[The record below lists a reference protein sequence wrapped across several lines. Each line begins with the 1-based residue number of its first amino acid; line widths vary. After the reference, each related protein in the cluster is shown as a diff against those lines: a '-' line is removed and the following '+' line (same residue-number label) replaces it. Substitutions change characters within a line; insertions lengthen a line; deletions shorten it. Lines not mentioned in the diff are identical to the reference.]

1 MSSKLQLTTLA
12 VLVSAALPAQAALY
26 KVVEVTPGVS
36 GSEYYGTAIQP
47 SGSDASCFTTD
58 CGDGI
63 AYALGGETRNRP
75 EGFSYREEVAFAL
88 DNSFDYIDD
97 NNDDGFENYCY
108 AELGYSTCESWASTQ
123 YWNGWNIEKTSNSQN
138 SIAFVT
144 DGGAIPSVSGAINT
158 VVNALTENRVAVGNS
173 STSTKRN
180 IAFSE
185 KTFPANQTEPQSRAW
200 FNDGEYTVGSV
211 STLNGV
217 SSRYYYKSQ
226 AAVWDG
232 DTLFKIPY
240 ASGSNIGDTDNYIQS
255 SLRGFYID
263 STDTF
268 YGVGYNSYTSD
279 NDMNATIFSG
289 SKTDLANLTS
299 TAVSR
304 VEVGDD
310 NVYANSVVTNINKN
324 LVAVGQAKY
333 SRYNDYA
340 DQGARPNKL
349 FVISN
354 VKSPSADFLSDRSDA
369 KSVFF
374 NSGAG
379 GQMGG
384 INNFNEIVGRVDSE
398 SHREDDGKI
407 RRQRAFIYPYG
418 VTANISDQAT
428 KDAINARRAI
438 IGSEAQLIDNLTNGG
453 AVSNANNHYR
463 IYDASDI
470 NDAGVISAT
479 AIMCEGGYDSTAHD
493 AYCGNGKKKE
503 KVVAVK
509 LVPIVGAVFNSDDKR
524 GYENRTIERQGGSL
538 GFGAMTLLGL
548 FGFMRKRIK

>member
-26 KVVEVTPGVS
+26 KVVEVTNTGGVT
-36 GSEYYGTAIQP
+36 GAEYYGTAIEP
-47 SGSDASCFTTD
+47 SVVGVNCFDSGALPTTPATCED
-58 CGDGI
+58 YKL
-63 AYALGGETRNRP
+63 AGETRNRP
-75 EGFSYREEVAFAL
+75 EGFSYREEVPFAL
-88 DNSFDYIDD
+88 DNSFTYVED
-97 NNDDGFENYCY
+97 NNDDGFKNYCD
-108 AELGYSTCESWASTQ
+108 AELGYSTCDNWVNTQ
-123 YWNGWNIEKTSNSQN
+123 YWNGWYIEQTNNTQN
-138 SIAFVT
+138 SIAFIT
-144 DGGAIPSVSGAINT
+144 NGGTIPSVSGAINT
-158 VVNALTENRVAVGNS
+158 VVNALTANGVAVGNS

-185 KTFPANQTEPQSRAW
+185 KVVPANQTEPQSRAW

-226 AAVWDG
+226 AAIWDG
-232 DTLFKIPY
+232 DTLIKVPY
-240 ASGSNIGDTDNYIQS
+240 ASGSDIGDADYFIQS

-310 NVYANSVVTNINKN
+310 NVYANSVVTDINKN

-384 INNFNEIVGRVDSE
+384 INNFNEIVGRVDVE
-398 SHREDDGKI
+398 NHREYEGKK
-407 RRQRAFIYPYG
+407 RRQRAFIYPYAP
-418 VTANISDQAT
+418 TES
-428 KDAINARRAI
+428 ARGDIFQNKAWV
-438 IGSEAQLIDNLTNGG
+438 IDDLTNGG
-453 AVSNANNHYR
+453 SESSHNNQFR
-463 IYDASDI
+463 IYDATDI

-479 AIMCEGGYDSTAHD
+479 ALKCSGGYDSTARD
-493 AYCGNGKKKE
+493 SYCGNGNKDE
-503 KVVAVK
+503 TVVAVK
-509 LVPIVGAVFNSDDKR
+509 LVPISAPAQRSIEARPF
-524 GYENRTIERQGGSL
+524 ENRTIERQGGSL
-538 GFGAMTLLGL
+538 GFGALTLLSL